1 MTGGLKHTM
10 AAMSNQPTIDISL
23 LRLND
28 AHQLAPL
35 IAAYAQSLKR
45 GAPRRPDEFYAETLL
60 QDRVAEILGARI
72 DGELVGFV
80 VFYDLPD
87 PVSGMRIGQVDHLYV
102 HHAHRRKGIAKALLD
117 LLAEEGETRGWRK
130 LDLSAPRV
138 PPEGRKLCEK
148 IAVTA
153 DRSNFVM
160 RFDH

>member
-1 MTGGLKHTM
+1 MVS
-10 AAMSNQPTIDISL
+10 MSKQPTIDISL

-60 QDRVAEILGARI
+60 QDRVAELLGARI
-72 DGELVGFV
+72 DGDLVGFL

-87 PVSGMRIGQVDHLYV
+87 PISGMRIGQVDHLYV
-102 HHAHRRKGIAKALLD
+102 HHEHRRKGIAKALLD
-117 LLAEEGETRGWRK
+117 LLVEEGETRGWRE
-130 LDLSAPRV
+130 LDLSAPRD
-138 PPEGRKLCEK
+138 PSEGRKLCEK